1 MNSEERDGLDAAE
14 EDLAAAEGEMLC
26 PVCEGSGVIEAGD
39 CDNCGGTGY
48 VPEDFE
54 EEPPDL

>member
-1 MNSEERDGLDAAE
+1 MSNEDRDESDAAR

-26 PVCEGSGVIEAGD
+26 PVCEGTGVTEAGD

-48 VPEDFE
+48 VPEEIE